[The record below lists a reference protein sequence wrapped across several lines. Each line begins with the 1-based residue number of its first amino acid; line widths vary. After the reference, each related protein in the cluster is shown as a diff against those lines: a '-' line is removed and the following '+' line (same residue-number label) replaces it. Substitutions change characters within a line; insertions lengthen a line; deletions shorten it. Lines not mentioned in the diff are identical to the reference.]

1 MPHSWD
7 NTPSGTMRALVLDS
21 PRSSPPG
28 ACFTYQ
34 TDYPRPS
41 LPNSKYVL
49 VRIHA
54 VGLNRAELRARNAEP
69 VHPVEFGIF
78 KDEFH
83 LDCPKIIG
91 EEFVGEV
98 VEAGK
103 DSGFG
108 IGDRVAAWAYGG
120 GKAYDGSYAEY
131 TICYYR
137 RCWKLPEAAKDVDWE
152 VLGALPMG
160 LWTAYGAIFLAGET
174 KPGDTVFIH
183 GATSS
188 VGMFGLLAAKDK
200 GCTVIAST
208 RQQSKVQKLKDAGAD
223 YVVLES
229 DLESPETIR
238 KIAPNGVNT
247 VLELIGLEAVEG
259 ISMPALARGGT
270 VVKCGILGKVWKWT
284 VGPGIVPAMRKLTT
298 FTTLDEDYDEAG
310 RVLADAVEKVRRG
323 VYKKENFLDSVFD
336 LQDVGLAHQR
346 MEDCEATGK
355 VVLKIP

>member
-1 MPHSWD
+1 MEQFSWQERRSQE
-7 NTPSGTMRALVLDS
+7 TIVL
-21 PRSSPPG
+21 
-28 ACFTYQ
+28 
-34 TDYPRPS
+34 
-41 LPNSKYVL
+41 
-49 VRIHA
+49 
-54 VGLNRAELRARNAEP
+54 
-69 VHPVEFGIF
+69 
-78 KDEFH
+78 
-83 LDCPKIIG
+83 
-91 EEFVGEV
+91 
-98 VEAGK
+98 
-103 DSGFG
+103 
-108 IGDRVAAWAYGG
+108 
-120 GKAYDGSYAEY
+120 
-131 TICYYR
+131 
-137 RCWKLPEAAKDVDWE
+137 
-152 VLGALPMG
+152 
-160 LWTAYGAIFLAGET
+160 
-174 KPGDTVFIH
+174 IH

-298 FTTLDEDYDEAG
+298 FTTLDEDYEAAG
-310 RVLADAVEKVRRG
+310 RVLADAVEKVKSG

-346 MEDCEATGK
+346 MEDCVATGK
-355 VVLKIP
+355 VVLIIP